1 MAGYSCQPLTVVA
14 PLSCHGQ
21 VLRTLLSLRIKE
33 VQMKKDLEDSQ
44 PQKKFMNNKD
54 KKKNLSRMQRKVWLM
69 LTNQRAEEL
78 HLTSPECVCVC
89 VCVRAV
95 EES

>member
-1 MAGYSCQPLTVVA
+1 MAGYSCYALTDVTS
-14 PLSCHGQ
+14 LWCHGQ

-54 KKKNLSRMQRKVWLM
+54 KKKNLSRMQRKVWLL
-69 LTNQRAEEL
+69 LTNQR
-78 HLTSPECVCVC
+78 
-89 VCVRAV
+89 
-95 EES
+95 